1 MKIKLV
7 LIGGMLLGLSACGF
21 HFPNQNRLGNSLN
34 AINVSGDYHD
44 RFYKMV
50 VNKLKVRGVKVN
62 DQNHDNRIFTPIDG
76 IPSLTITSPSISTP
90 IVSVNSRGAV
100 FEYNYIVKY
109 SATLTIP
116 NHNRAIVM
124 RNGILR
130 TTLNKADNSQA
141 AENEREILLNEC
153 LDELSNQLIG
163 RINYLGK
170 MTDPDSPIAKPAQL
184 LLAKG
189 ENNQDIIIDTSEN
202 LTLIEALQAQD
213 AAEKV
218 SAKSYELQELNNGN
232 KVLNTDNYNLPK
244 VNPVLV
250 HSAPDL
256 VDDNGYIK
264 E

>member
-1 MKIKLV
+1 MKDLVNLELLKQCHLV
-7 LIGGMLLGLSACGF
+7 LL
-21 HFPNQNRLGNSLN
+21 
-34 AINVSGDYHD
+34 
-44 RFYKMV
+44 
-50 VNKLKVRGVKVN
+50 KL
-62 DQNHDNRIFTPIDG
+62 
-76 IPSLTITSPSISTP
+76 
-90 IVSVNSRGAV
+90 
-100 FEYNYIVKY
+100 
-109 SATLTIP
+109 
-116 NHNRAIVM
+116 
-124 RNGILR
+124 
-130 TTLNKADNSQA
+130 
-141 AENEREILLNEC
+141 
-153 LDELSNQLIG
+153 
-163 RINYLGK
+163 NYLGK

>member
-7 LIGGMLLGLSACGF
+7 LIGCMLLGLSACGF

-109 SATLTIP
+109 
-116 NHNRAIVM
+116 
-124 RNGILR
+124 
-130 TTLNKADNSQA
+130 
-141 AENEREILLNEC
+141 
-153 LDELSNQLIG
+153 LSLIH
-163 RINYLGK
+163 I
-170 MTDPDSPIAKPAQL
+170 
-184 LLAKG
+184 
-189 ENNQDIIIDTSEN
+189 
-202 LTLIEALQAQD
+202 
-213 AAEKV
+213 
-218 SAKSYELQELNNGN
+218 
-232 KVLNTDNYNLPK
+232 
-244 VNPVLV
+244 
-250 HSAPDL
+250 
-256 VDDNGYIK
+256 
-264 E
+264 